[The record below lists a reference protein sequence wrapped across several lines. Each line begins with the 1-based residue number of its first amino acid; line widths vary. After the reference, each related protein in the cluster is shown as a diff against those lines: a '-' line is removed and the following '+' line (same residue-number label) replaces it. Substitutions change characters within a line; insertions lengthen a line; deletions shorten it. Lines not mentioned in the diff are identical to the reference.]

1 MWEKG
6 GMGDG
11 WFCVG
16 HYFTKKMLQN
26 FILFFHRQDCVEN
39 EITLKIMDEFTHK
52 IEDSTMTQKT
62 PIPKRHNL
70 SLMQQET
77 KI

>member
-1 MWEKG
+1 VWEKG

-26 FILFFHRQDCVEN
+26 FILFFHSQDCVEN
-39 EITLKIMDEFTHK
+39 GRTLRMDEFTHK
-52 IEDSTMTQKT
+52 MEDSTMKQKI
-62 PIPKRHNL
+62 PIPEHHNP